1 MDKELRKK
9 VKAFLVNPPSDVDTH
24 FLPLEVC
31 PAGAYHHH
39 SYKGGLIQHTLSV
52 IKLSMTICDLIDENY
67 GGEVNRDTV
76 LAGAILHDI
85 MKCYCYTYRSNGGFQ
100 TSELGEKLDHLT
112 LMVSELYKRDFPLD
126 VIHIVAS
133 HHGDVSPTKPR
144 TMEALIVS
152 VADQA
157 DSELNGKLL
166 RAAEYLLKR
175 RGESRF
181 RVNSSKEAICI
192 VKAKSQGGWEKLEQL
207 INRKE

>member
-1 MDKELRKK
+1 
-9 VKAFLVNPPSDVDTH
+9 
-24 FLPLEVC
+24 
-31 PAGAYHHH
+31 
-39 SYKGGLIQHTLSV
+39 
-52 IKLSMTICDLIDENY
+52 MTICDLIDENY
-67 GGEVNRDTV
+67 GGEVNRDMV

-85 MKCYCYTYRSNGGFQ
+85 MKCYCYTYRANGGFQ

-112 LMVSELYKRDFPLD
+112 LMVSELYKRDFPID
-126 VIHIVAS
+126 IIHIVAS

-157 DSELNGKLL
+157 DSELNGKIL

-175 RGESRF
+175 SGESRL

-192 VKAKSQGGWEKLEQL
+192 IKAKSRGGWEELEQL
-207 INRKE
+207 INRKKTCA